1 LTSLSQLKYPV
12 TAETDSMPILL
23 RTLSSSDA
31 FNRRI
36 VMYEDSWSVL
46 HVIANHEKKVAQQLA
61 GRSLEH
67 YLPLYSERSRWTDRT
82 VILERP
88 LFPGY
93 VFVRYSPETRVSL
106 IAVPGALRLLG
117 TERSETV
124 QGAEIE
130 RIRTALASGYALRP
144 HSPVLAGTQVRIS
157 RGIFEGLEGIVTD
170 LRRNCKVIM
179 AVAAV
184 QQYISF
190 ETDLR
195 DIEVLDDRTLRFGK
209 QPLYN

>member
-1 LTSLSQLKYPV
+1 
-12 TAETDSMPILL
+12 M
-23 RTLSSSDA
+23 
-31 FNRRI
+31 N
-36 VMYEDSWSVL
+36 EDPWSVL
-46 HVIANHEKKVAQQLA
+46 HVITNHEKKVAQQLA
-61 GRSLEH
+61 VRSLEH

-82 VILERP
+82 VTLERP

-144 HSPVLAGTQVRIS
+144 HSPVLAGTQVKIS

-184 QQYISF
+184 QQYISL